1 MKTYYRDYGI
11 TASITDKSDGTAKLL
26 VKDPFGKKIHDKIHK
41 NRKAALSAWKRLCD

>member
-11 TASITDKSDGTAKLL
+11 TASITDTPDGTAKLL